1 MDMPEPKPN
10 TAITH
15 TLSRKMLNPE
25 QFIQLSEF
33 ITTNYGI
40 KLPEH
45 KKVMVEGRLQKR
57 LKELQLESFAEY
69 IDLVLGHEET
79 EEVVHMINAV
89 STNKT
94 DFFRE
99 SAHFD
104 FMNEVLLPSLFAE
117 KRAGD
122 IKIWSSAA
130 STGEEI
136 YTIAMVMEE
145 FMKKHKLT
153 HRSYRI
159 LGTDISVDA
168 LHTAI
173 NGVYNIAR
181 LINMSQQLKKE
192 YFLKSKDPNKPI
204 VRVKPELRA
213 KTAFGRLNLMDEEYK
228 LEDTYDIIFCRN
240 VLIYFDRENQDKVIS
255 RLVKKLKPGGYLFVG
270 HSESLFRTATNLKL
284 VKPTIYQ
291 KAL

>member
-1 MDMPEPKPN
+1 MPVPKPN

-192 YFLKSKDPNKPI
+192 YFLKSKDLNKPI

>member
-1 MDMPEPKPN
+1 MDMPVPKPN

-192 YFLKSKDPNKPI
+192 YFLKSKDLNKPI